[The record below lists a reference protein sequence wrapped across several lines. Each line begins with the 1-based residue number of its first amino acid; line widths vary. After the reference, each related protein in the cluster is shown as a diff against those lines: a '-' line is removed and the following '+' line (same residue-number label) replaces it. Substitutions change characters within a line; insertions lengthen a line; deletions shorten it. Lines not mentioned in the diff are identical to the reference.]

1 MSLKVQTSCSF
12 LMDLREVQKLFGFL
26 GPWRRFL
33 LVWVL
38 GFCFHHSVFTKLG
51 NVLLKTKTSFQV
63 FLSYKNKVTSDNF
76 VNILKLAASTIRQES
91 NPQLLFILPTNGS
104 NKHQLPQ
111 LQLHL
116 HSHIT
121 TLPVF
126 MKIGKVGFWGK
137 WGEEGASR
145 GSESTGSLGQSVG
158 PTFLS
163 FWI

>member
-1 MSLKVQTSCSF
+1 M
-12 LMDLREVQKLFGFL
+12 
-26 GPWRRFL
+26 
-33 LVWVL
+33 
-38 GFCFHHSVFTKLG
+38 
-51 NVLLKTKTSFQV
+51 
-63 FLSYKNKVTSDNF
+63 SYKNKVTSDNF
-76 VNILKLAASTIRQES
+76 VNTLKLAASTIKQES
-91 NPQLLFILPTNGS
+91 NPQLLFVLPTNDS
-104 NKHQLPQ
+104 NEYLLPQ
-111 LQLHL
+111 LQPHL
-116 HSHIT
+116 RSHIT